1 LAANTPVAAQ
11 EGTGALRQSAQ
22 KIDETLAWKEEVNRR
37 VAEHKGRRIAGVNLP
52 SAQVEVQS
60 GAGNRAAL
68 AAQRVAARYAKAPS
82 YSAMMAE
89 EARAAVRA
97 AEAASK
103 AALEAQAAAEQ
114 VLAGLEAASS
124 SESAWEPE
132 FFTASVAEPLAPAM
146 APSQQAAPRAP
157 EPAPQASAR
166 AASGQAPKRP
176 FEIRWDADLPV
187 REQMS
192 AAARA
197 CRGESVIEAPEEPSW
212 EQSAEDQLD
221 IDNYLGAEGYEVV
234 EPALPIHANLIE
246 FPRELIATRK
256 VRPRRVEGPHAARA
270 EEQGQLSIFEV
281 DPLSVSTEPEVLGA
295 IGEANA
301 ATWSGAK
308 WSGIELDEEPP
319 IEYSA
324 ALRTPA
330 GEEPVNRDAAGVE
343 LEVAPMNLRLMA
355 AVVDLSLMG
364 GAFLTVAFVLAMNM
378 KMLPRLLQLETA
390 STIGLVLVALSYLAF
405 FLIVEGRSPGMMY
418 ARLEILTVAGD
429 KADQAQRIRRM
440 GALLLSMAP
449 IGLGAAMALFDENHL
464 CWHDRL
470 SGTYLHRR

>member
-1 LAANTPVAAQ
+1 M
-11 EGTGALRQSAQ
+11 RQSAQ

-37 VAEHKGRRIAGVNLP
+37 VAEHKGRRIAGLNLP
-52 SAQVEVQS
+52 PAQVEVQS

-124 SESAWEPE
+124 ESAWEPE
-132 FFTASVAEPLAPAM
+132 FFTDSVSEPLAPAM

-157 EPAPQASAR
+157 EPAPQTSAR

-187 REQMS
+187 REQMT

-197 CRGESVIEAPEEPSW
+197 CRRESVVEAPEEPSW
-212 EQSAEDQLD
+212 EQSGKDQLE

-281 DPLSVSTEPEVLGA
+281 DPLSVSTEPEALDA

-330 GEEPVNRDAAGVE
+330 GSDPVNRDAAGVE
-343 LEVAPMNLRLMA
+343 LEVAPLNLRLMA
-355 AVVDLSLMG
+355 AVVDLSLIG

-378 KMLPRLLQLETA
+378 KMLPRLLQLESA

-418 ARLEILTVAGD
+418 ARLEILTVAGG

>member
-1 LAANTPVAAQ
+1 MAAK

-52 SAQVEVQS
+52 QAQVEVQS

-146 APSQQAAPRAP
+146 APPQQAAPRAP
-157 EPAPQASAR
+157 EPAPQTSAR
-166 AASGQAPKRP
+166 AASGLAPKRP

-187 REQMS
+187 REQAT
-192 AAARA
+192 AAPRA
-197 CRGESVIEAPEEPSW
+197 GRGESAVESPAEPSW
-212 EQSAEDQLD
+212 EQSTEDLLD
-221 IDNYLGAEGYEVV
+221 LDNYLGAQGYEVV

-281 DPLSVSTEPEVLGA
+281 DPLSVSTEPEALGA

-301 ATWSGAK
+301 ATWSGAR

-324 ALRTPA
+324 ALPTPA
-330 GEEPVNRDAAGVE
+330 GEEPVEQGAAGVE
-343 LEVAPMNLRLMA
+343 LKVAPMNLRIMA
-355 AVVDLSLMG
+355 AVVDLSLIG
-364 GAFLTVAFVLAMNM
+364 GAFLTMAFVLAMNM
-378 KMLPRLLQLETA
+378 NMLPRLLQLETA
-390 STIGLVLVALSYLAF
+390 STIGLVLVALSYMAF

-418 ARLEILTVAGD
+418 ARLEILSVAGD
-429 KADQAQRIRRM
+429 KADQAQRIRRL

-470 SGTYLHRR
+470 SGTYLHQR